1 MSSMVFHLSNAFDL
15 IGFRND
21 KIPCC
26 SSMKTQWNIHQL
38 KCFGPSSCSIIG
50 CSSVKVRFREPETKP
65 KPEPEASS
73 GRSFVHNSHWVAKV
87 ALFETDDYGAL
98 VISSNGWSRKT
109 KTHRTSTKYVLN
121 QRMNRKA
128 LSASPRTRVSFS
140 SGSKLKILYFSEKNV
155 DQVHPSRKVNII
167 QLCSK
172 VWNKISE
179 DWWVQLRSTCFSS
192 Q

>member
-1 MSSMVFHLSNAFDL
+1 MVFHFSNALDL
-15 IGFRND
+15 IGFRNK
-21 KIPCC
+21 KIPFQW

-38 KCFGPSSCSIIG
+38 KCFGPSSCSILG

-65 KPEPEASS
+65 KPAPEASS
-73 GRSFVHNSHWVAKV
+73 GRSFVHSSHWAAVV
-87 ALFETDDYGAL
+87 ALFDITEDYGSL

-121 QRMNRKA
+121 QRMNQKA

-140 SGSKLKILYFSEKNV
+140 SVSKLKILYFSEKNV
-155 DQVHPSRKVNII
+155 DQVQPSRKVNII